1 MKHKNISII
10 FISLLII
17 AILLMMSPNMLAYTI
32 PAVENLKVEYT
43 DGTAYLSWSSV
54 ANADGYEVFVNIP
67 GYGYANIGSVSDNK
81 VSVIGIS
88 EDTAYSVKV
97 RAYEYVNNIRETGS
111 FSNEVDFD
119 TNKEADLD
127 RVTGVKVE
135 TTENIANVSW
145 NSVSGADGYEVYLDI
160 PNYGYL
166 KIGNVTTN
174 SAILMGFPTNGK
186 YAVKIRAY
194 KGTNGEDGYGE
205 FSSSKTFNIDNE
217 DLDDDKKVELDQVRN
232 LTYDLDKDKVYL
244 DWSNVTDADEY
255 IVYISIN
262 GGSYSEIGRVT
273 GSEAI
278 INDLRENTTYK
289 VKIAAYN
296 KHDDVYGEESKVIT
310 FKTDKEFEEK
320 IEIDKVRNLTVD
332 VDGNKV
338 YLDWSNVADAD
349 EYEVYLSKNSGA
361 YSLVGTVEN
370 SNATIS
376 ELDYDTS
383 YKVKVRAYN
392 EKYDEYG
399 TYSDIK
405 SFKTEED
412 EDKIEIGKVRNLS
425 VDVDGN
431 KVYLDWSNVADA
443 DEYEVYLSKN
453 SGAYSLIGT
462 VTNSNATI
470 SELDYD
476 TSYKVKVRAYNEKY
490 DEYGTYSDI
499 KSFKTEEDEDK
510 IEIGKV
516 RNLSVDVDG
525 NKVYLD
531 WSNVADADEYEV
543 YLSKNS
549 GAYKLV
555 GTVANSNATISQLDY
570 NTSYKVKVR
579 AYNERYD
586 EYGTYSDIESFKTEK
601 RYNDDDEDDY
611 TSTTVGTVRAL
622 SLEVQN
628 RNEVALEWS
637 AVSGAD
643 GYEVYLSEDG
653 GSYKHVLTTKYVKEI
668 ITDLE
673 YNTSYRVKVRAYK
686 EVNGREKYGS
696 YSSAKSFKTERY
708 SSSINNEDVGKVTNV
723 KATVTGSTV
732 YLSWKSVP
740 GAVKY
745 EILFTVPGYGG
756 ATSIWSEGPG
766 RTISGLTTKDSNY
779 TARVRAYKY
788 VDGRLVP
795 GEYSDV
801 VRFHGE

>member
-145 NSVSGADGYEVYLDI
+145 NS
-160 PNYGYL
+160 
-166 KIGNVTTN
+166 
-174 SAILMGFPTNGK
+174 
-186 YAVKIRAY
+186 
-194 KGTNGEDGYGE
+194 
-205 FSSSKTFNIDNE
+205 
-217 DLDDDKKVELDQVRN
+217 
-232 LTYDLDKDKVYL
+232 
-244 DWSNVTDADEY
+244 
-255 IVYISIN
+255 
-262 GGSYSEIGRVT
+262 
-273 GSEAI
+273 
-278 INDLRENTTYK
+278 
-289 VKIAAYN
+289 
-296 KHDDVYGEESKVIT
+296 
-310 FKTDKEFEEK
+310 
-320 IEIDKVRNLTVD
+320 
-332 VDGNKV
+332 
-338 YLDWSNVADAD
+338 
-349 EYEVYLSKNSGA
+349 
-361 YSLVGTVEN
+361 
-370 SNATIS
+370 
-376 ELDYDTS
+376 
-383 YKVKVRAYN
+383 
-392 EKYDEYG
+392 
-399 TYSDIK
+399 
-405 SFKTEED
+405 
-412 EDKIEIGKVRNLS
+412 
-425 VDVDGN
+425 
-431 KVYLDWSNVADA
+431 
-443 DEYEVYLSKN
+443 
-453 SGAYSLIGT
+453 
-462 VTNSNATI
+462 
-470 SELDYD
+470 
-476 TSYKVKVRAYNEKY
+476 
-490 DEYGTYSDI
+490 
-499 KSFKTEEDEDK
+499 
-510 IEIGKV
+510 
-516 RNLSVDVDG
+516 
-525 NKVYLD
+525 
-531 WSNVADADEYEV
+531 
-543 YLSKNS
+543 
-549 GAYKLV
+549 
-555 GTVANSNATISQLDY
+555 
-570 NTSYKVKVR
+570 
-579 AYNERYD
+579 
-586 EYGTYSDIESFKTEK
+586 
-601 RYNDDDEDDY
+601 
-611 TSTTVGTVRAL
+611 
-622 SLEVQN
+622 
-628 RNEVALEWS
+628 
-637 AVSGAD
+637 VSGAD

>member
-1 MKHKNISII
+1 MMKHKNISII

-145 NSVSGADGYEVYLDI
+145 NSVSGADGYEVYIDI
-160 PNYGYL
+160 PSYGYL

-273 GSEAI
+273 GSEAT
-278 INDLRENTTYK
+278 INALKENTTYK

-296 KHDDVYGEESKVIT
+296 KHDDVYGEESKIIT

-320 IEIDKVRNLTVD
+320 IELDKVRNLTVD

-338 YLDWSNVADAD
+338 YLDWSNVTDAD

-361 YSLVGTVEN
+361 YSLVGTV
-370 SNATIS
+370 
-376 ELDYDTS
+376 
-383 YKVKVRAYN
+383 
-392 EKYDEYG
+392 
-399 TYSDIK
+399 
-405 SFKTEED
+405 
-412 EDKIEIGKVRNLS
+412 
-425 VDVDGN
+425 
-431 KVYLDWSNVADA
+431 
-443 DEYEVYLSKN
+443 
-453 SGAYSLIGT
+453 
-462 VTNSNATI
+462 TNSNATI
-470 SELDYD
+470 SQLDYD

-766 RTISGLTTKDSNY
+766 RTISGLTTKNSNY

>member
-1 MKHKNISII
+1 MMKHKNISII

-145 NSVSGADGYEVYLDI
+145 NSVSGADGYEVYIDI
-160 PNYGYL
+160 PSYGYL

-296 KHDDVYGEESKVIT
+296 KHDDVYGEESKIIT

-320 IEIDKVRNLTVD
+320 IELDKVRNLT
-332 VDGNKV
+332 
-338 YLDWSNVADAD
+338 
-349 EYEVYLSKNSGA
+349 
-361 YSLVGTVEN
+361 
-370 SNATIS
+370 
-376 ELDYDTS
+376 
-383 YKVKVRAYN
+383 
-392 EKYDEYG
+392 
-399 TYSDIK
+399 
-405 SFKTEED
+405 
-412 EDKIEIGKVRNLS
+412 
-425 VDVDGN
+425 
-431 KVYLDWSNVADA
+431 
-443 DEYEVYLSKN
+443 
-453 SGAYSLIGT
+453 
-462 VTNSNATI
+462 
-470 SELDYD
+470 
-476 TSYKVKVRAYNEKY
+476 
-490 DEYGTYSDI
+490 
-499 KSFKTEEDEDK
+499 
-510 IEIGKV
+510 
-516 RNLSVDVDG
+516 VDVDG

-611 TSTTVGTVRAL
+611 TSTTVGSVRAL

-766 RTISGLTTKDSNY
+766 RTISGLTTKNSNY

>member
-1 MKHKNISII
+1 MMKHKNISII

-145 NSVSGADGYEVYLDI
+145 NSVSGADGYEVYIDI
-160 PNYGYL
+160 PSYGYL

-296 KHDDVYGEESKVIT
+296 KHDDVYGEESKIIT

-320 IEIDKVRNLTVD
+320 IELDKVRNLTVD

-338 YLDWSNVADAD
+338 YLDWSNVTDAD

-361 YSLVGTVEN
+361 YSLVGTV
-370 SNATIS
+370 
-376 ELDYDTS
+376 
-383 YKVKVRAYN
+383 
-392 EKYDEYG
+392 
-399 TYSDIK
+399 
-405 SFKTEED
+405 
-412 EDKIEIGKVRNLS
+412 
-425 VDVDGN
+425 
-431 KVYLDWSNVADA
+431 
-443 DEYEVYLSKN
+443 
-453 SGAYSLIGT
+453 
-462 VTNSNATI
+462 TNSNATI
-470 SELDYD
+470 SQLDYD

-586 EYGTYSDIESFKTEK
+586 EYGTYSDIKSFKTEK

-766 RTISGLTTKDSNY
+766 RTISGLTTKNSNY

>member
-145 NSVSGADGYEVYLDI
+145 NSVSGADGYEVYIDI
-160 PNYGYL
+160 PSYGYL

-296 KHDDVYGEESKVIT
+296 KHDDVYGEESKIIT

-320 IEIDKVRNLTVD
+320 IELDKVRNLT
-332 VDGNKV
+332 
-338 YLDWSNVADAD
+338 
-349 EYEVYLSKNSGA
+349 
-361 YSLVGTVEN
+361 
-370 SNATIS
+370 
-376 ELDYDTS
+376 
-383 YKVKVRAYN
+383 
-392 EKYDEYG
+392 
-399 TYSDIK
+399 
-405 SFKTEED
+405 
-412 EDKIEIGKVRNLS
+412 

-586 EYGTYSDIESFKTEK
+586 EYGTYSDIKSFKTDK

-766 RTISGLTTKDSNY
+766 RTISGLTTKNSNY

>member
-1 MKHKNISII
+1 MMKHKNISII

-145 NSVSGADGYEVYLDI
+145 NSVSGADGYEVYIDI

-205 FSSSKTFNIDNE
+205 FSSSKTYNIDNE

-273 GSEAI
+273 GSEAT
-278 INDLRENTTYK
+278 INALKENTTYK

-296 KHDDVYGEESKVIT
+296 KHDDVYGEESKIIT

-320 IEIDKVRNLTVD
+320 IELDKVRNLT
-332 VDGNKV
+332 
-338 YLDWSNVADAD
+338 
-349 EYEVYLSKNSGA
+349 
-361 YSLVGTVEN
+361 
-370 SNATIS
+370 
-376 ELDYDTS
+376 
-383 YKVKVRAYN
+383 
-392 EKYDEYG
+392 
-399 TYSDIK
+399 
-405 SFKTEED
+405 
-412 EDKIEIGKVRNLS
+412 

-611 TSTTVGTVRAL
+611 TSTTVGSVRAL

>member
-1 MKHKNISII
+1 MMKHKNISII

-145 NSVSGADGYEVYLDI
+145 NSVSGADGYEVYIDI

-217 DLDDDKKVELDQVRN
+217 ELDDDKKVELDQVEN

-244 DWSNVTDADEY
+244 NWSNVTDADEY

-273 GSEAI
+273 GSEAT
-278 INDLRENTTYK
+278 INALKENTTYK

-296 KHDDVYGEESKVIT
+296 KHDDVYGEESKIIT

-320 IEIDKVRNLTVD
+320 IELDKVRNLT
-332 VDGNKV
+332 
-338 YLDWSNVADAD
+338 
-349 EYEVYLSKNSGA
+349 
-361 YSLVGTVEN
+361 
-370 SNATIS
+370 
-376 ELDYDTS
+376 
-383 YKVKVRAYN
+383 
-392 EKYDEYG
+392 
-399 TYSDIK
+399 
-405 SFKTEED
+405 
-412 EDKIEIGKVRNLS
+412 

-579 AYNERYD
+579 AYNEKYD
-586 EYGTYSDIESFKTEK
+586 EYGTYSDIKSFKTEK

-622 SLEVQN
+622 SLKVQN

-686 EVNGREKYGS
+686 EVNGREKYGN

>member
-145 NSVSGADGYEVYLDI
+145 NSVSGADGYEVYIDI

-320 IEIDKVRNLTVD
+320 LEIDKVRNLT
-332 VDGNKV
+332 
-338 YLDWSNVADAD
+338 
-349 EYEVYLSKNSGA
+349 
-361 YSLVGTVEN
+361 
-370 SNATIS
+370 
-376 ELDYDTS
+376 
-383 YKVKVRAYN
+383 
-392 EKYDEYG
+392 
-399 TYSDIK
+399 
-405 SFKTEED
+405 
-412 EDKIEIGKVRNLS
+412 